1 MLKLIAKIA
10 YTIVILAQLLV
21 SLRLVLKFV
30 DASPDHAFSNWI
42 FENSE
47 PIIKPFQGLV
57 QENYEIA
64 GFNVELTSLV
74 AIICLGLISY
84 ILSQMVK
91 TFSN

>member
-10 YTIVILAQLLV
+10 YTVVVLAQLV
-21 SLRLVLKFV
+21 VGLRLVMKFV
-30 DASPDHAFSNWI
+30 DADPKNALTKWI

-47 PIIKPFQGLV
+47 PIIEPFKGLV
-57 QENYEIA
+57 QDYYEIA
-64 GFNVELTSLV
+64 GFTIEATSVV
-74 AIICLGLISY
+74 AIVCLGLISY

>member
-1 MLKLIAKIA
+1 MLKLLAKIA

-21 SLRLVLKFV
+21 ALRLVLKFV
-30 DASPDHAFSNWI
+30 DADPENAVAKWI

-47 PIIKPFQGLV
+47 QIIAPFRGLV
-57 QENYEIA
+57 QESYTVG

-74 AIICLGLISY
+74 AIVCFGIISY

>member
-21 SLRLVLKFV
+21 SLRLVLIFV
-30 DASPDHAFSNWI
+30 DASPDNAFSSWI

-47 PIIKPFQGLV
+47 PIIRPFHGLV
-57 QENYEIA
+57 QENYEIG
-64 GFNVELTSLV
+64 GFNIELTSLV